1 MECKIKWATEEDKQ
15 VGEYVPNSK
24 QITNENQ
31 DSSTKVA
38 ESDNPVI
45 CLMDYIV
52 TTECVDFVEFKEK
65 IKKIQ
70 LLAII

>member
-1 MECKIKWATEEDKQ
+1 M
-15 VGEYVPNSK
+15 PNSK

-38 ESDNPVI
+38 ESDNLVI

>member
-15 VGEYVPNSK
+15 IGEYVPNSK

>member
-1 MECKIKWATEEDKQ
+1 M
-15 VGEYVPNSK
+15 PNSK

-38 ESDNPVI
+38 ESYNPVI

>member
-45 CLMDYIV
+45 CLMDYIA

>member
-38 ESDNPVI
+38 ESYNPVI

>member
-65 IKKIQ
+65 IKKFQ